1 MSKIGLNERFD
12 FKQKINLIVFTF
24 EEVNMSMVDFSKI
37 VREADN

>member
-1 MSKIGLNERFD
+1 MKGLTPNKKTD
-12 FKQKINLIVFTF
+12 LMIFTF